1 MISNF
6 LLVFF
11 RKCPSAGSRKKIRKV
26 LSEAMKARESSVEVG
41 TCAIETL
48 DDNTKTLDN
57 TTTKGPEKDAKTI
70 CWFCHADVSNMKNCI
85 CVGCK
90 KVRTTLSL
98 VNKSSLMI
106 VKSCTENQKSES
118 NTCQNDHVQSKKDF
132 IFSNFQARYCSF
144 ECQGFDWARHGDYCV
159 AVQEKIKKK
168 KEAKKSQKE
177 SL

>member
-26 LSEAMKARESSVEVG
+26 LSKAKKARESSVEVG

-48 DDNTKTLDN
+48 EDNTKTLDN

-85 CVGCK
+85 CAGCK
-90 KVRTTLSL
+90 KVRTAVSL

-106 VKSCTENQKSES
+106 VQKLHWKPEKRE
-118 NTCQNDHVQSKKDF
+118 QEMSK
-132 IFSNFQARYCSF
+132 
-144 ECQGFDWARHGDYCV
+144 
-159 AVQEKIKKK
+159 
-168 KEAKKSQKE
+168 
-177 SL
+177 

>member
-26 LSEAMKARESSVEVG
+26 LSKAKKARESSVEVG

-48 DDNTKTLDN
+48 EDNTKTLDN

-85 CVGCK
+85 CAGCK
-90 KVRTTLSL
+90 KVSKTLSL

-106 VKSCTENQKSES
+106 V
-118 NTCQNDHVQSKKDF
+118 QNLHWKPEK
-132 IFSNFQARYCSF
+132 R
-144 ECQGFDWARHGDYCV
+144 E
-159 AVQEKIKKK
+159 QEMLK
-168 KEAKKSQKE
+168 
-177 SL
+177 